1 RARSIKYR
9 WDMRNGITLC
19 YTCHLYKIHT
29 ESSVEMVLYLLKQAQ
44 LNEILTAQEANEII
58 YNDNCKDYSKDR
70 AFLEGVRTYLVEE
83 V

>member
-1 RARSIKYR
+1 
-9 WDMRNGITLC
+9 
-19 YTCHLYKIHT
+19 
-29 ESSVEMVLYLLKQAQ
+29 MVLYLLKQAQ